1 LITNAPDFASRAK
14 TPGAAVWPQ
23 IIALPMGFII
33 TSFLGIG
40 IASASAPQFG
50 DQIWDVVH
58 IMDRMLDVDPSPK
71 TRAGLAFI
79 SLGFIYVQLFLNV
92 AANSISAGCDLT
104 ALFPRYIN
112 IRRGGYVA
120 AVVGICMN
128 PWLLYTSSATFTNY
142 LGAYGVL
149 LSCIAGPMIT
159 DYWLVR
165 RGHIRVN
172 DLYSLDKTGWY
183 HYTYGVNWR
192 AYAGYLVGFAV
203 NAPGFLHNLNENI
216 VVPIGFV
223 RVYNL
228 SWLTGLGVSSLV
240 YYLACVASPPPGMNK
255 HFEEID
261 VSEGESRFGEEP
273 ASATGLERYDSS
285 DLKEDD
291 NGLSKRKANTEVV
304 IQDV

>member
-1 LITNAPDFASRAK
+1 
-14 TPGAAVWPQ
+14 
-23 IIALPMGFII
+23 
-33 TSFLGIG
+33 
-40 IASASAPQFG
+40 
-50 DQIWDVVH
+50 
-58 IMDRMLDVDPSPK
+58 
-71 TRAGLAFI
+71 
-79 SLGFIYVQLFLNV
+79 LFLNV

-172 DLYSLDKTGWY
+172 DLYSLEKSGWY

-192 AYAGYLVGFAV
+192 AYAAYL
-203 NAPGFLHNLNENI
+203 
-216 VVPIGFV
+216 
-223 RVYNL
+223 
-228 SWLTGLGVSSLV
+228 T
-240 YYLACVASPPPGMNK
+240 
-255 HFEEID
+255 
-261 VSEGESRFGEEP
+261 
-273 ASATGLERYDSS
+273 
-285 DLKEDD
+285 
-291 NGLSKRKANTEVV
+291 
-304 IQDV
+304 